1 MKKTMK
7 NDIKRFTRDDLR
19 WANQRGLTAA
29 ECVNDDGTC
38 CMDSVIWHKS
48 ASLTYAEMIELCKE
62 IGLSAYKGYGWY
74 SKSIIICGGI
84 GQANKRTT
92 WAETMSKELNDM
104 GYETSVYYQMD

>member
-1 MKKTMK
+1 MTKTMK

-38 CMDSVIWHKS
+38 CMDSVVWNKS
-48 ASLTYAEMIELCKE
+48 VSLTYAEMIQICKDC
-62 IGLSAYKGYGWY
+62 GLYAYKGDYPY
-74 SKSIIICGGI
+74 QKSVIICGGI
-84 GQANKRTT
+84 GQGEKRTT
-92 WAETMSKELNDM
+92 WAETMAKELKDR